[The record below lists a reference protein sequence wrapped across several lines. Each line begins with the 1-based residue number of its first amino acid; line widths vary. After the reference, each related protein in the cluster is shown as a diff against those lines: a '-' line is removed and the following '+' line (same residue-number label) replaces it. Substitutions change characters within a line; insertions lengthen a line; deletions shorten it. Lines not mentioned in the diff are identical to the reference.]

1 MMSCV
6 ELNQPRKGFPGL
18 RYMGCDKRIIVS
30 QNAALIFSISISNI
44 CASIQRNTQNLFHYH
59 LIAYELFY
67 NSRTTIIS

>member
-30 QNAALIFSISISNI
+30 QNAALIISIYISDI
-44 CASIQRNTQNLFHYH
+44 FAPIQRNTHNLLHYPTRQI
-59 LIAYELFY
+59 LLSQAILYAY
-67 NSRTTIIS
+67 